1 MTQFL
6 KKPFIWN
13 RIATLL
19 AVSVTTLI
27 ASILSSQMVI
37 AKLAGLGLK
46 TSFSDRLSMTGYD
59 LYHFAGLYGLFIL
72 LAFMIAFQVAEILSR
87 RINLSRRLIF
97 TSAGIV
103 AILVMLNLM
112 QRVFFG
118 VPIIGGARESFG
130 HILQALA
137 GGIGGW
143 VYAKLMTRNE
153 TKT

>member
-46 TSFSDRLSMTGYD
+46 TSFS
-59 LYHFAGLYGLFIL
+59 
-72 LAFMIAFQVAEILSR
+72 EIVSK

-130 HILQALA
+130 NILQALA

-143 VYAKLMTRNE
+143 VYAKLTTKKE
-153 TKT
+153 TNA

>member
-37 AKLAGLGLK
+37 AKL
-46 TSFSDRLSMTGYD
+46 
-59 LYHFAGLYGLFIL
+59 YGLFIL
-72 LAFMIAFQVAEILSR
+72 LAFIIAFLVAEIVSK

-103 AILVMLNLM
+103 A
-112 QRVFFG
+112 
-118 VPIIGGARESFG
+118 SFG
-130 HILQALA
+130 NILQALA

-143 VYAKLMTRNE
+143 VYAKLTTKKE
-153 TKT
+153 TNA